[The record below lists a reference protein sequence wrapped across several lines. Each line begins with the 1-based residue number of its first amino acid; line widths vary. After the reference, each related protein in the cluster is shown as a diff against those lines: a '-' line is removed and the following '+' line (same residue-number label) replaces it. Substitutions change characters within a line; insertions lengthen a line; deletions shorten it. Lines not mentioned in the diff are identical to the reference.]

1 MSDLPLL
8 SLLPHFLPS
17 PIWWFPMVSP
27 PLHRRL
33 HATCQDKHGSWSWN
47 RNQLQGPEGTP
58 WQPGFFQ
65 RKTWTTLGTN
75 MNLCK
80 KKTLFKRKIETQISG
95 WTSRAFSTARS
106 TRRKNTTPM
115 GLNHLA
121 SCLEWLDNTPCQLQC
136 CGQRWCSYLGHYS
149 SPFYCWSKWHKSIMI
164 YKTNMSRGF
173 DP

>member
-1 MSDLPLL
+1 MYRS
-8 SLLPHFLPS
+8 S
-17 PIWWFPMVSP
+17 PFRSTLNTSYIIGHKNAPCVRKKQKNRKYLWPVGVG
-27 PLHRRL
+27 RR
-33 HATCQDKHGSWSWN
+33 ARRGIRK
-47 RNQLQGPEGTP
+47 E
-58 WQPGFFQ
+58 QPGIIA
-65 RKTWTTLGTN
+65 RKPGQLWQHEPVQ
-75 MNLCK
+75 K
-80 KKTLFKRKIETQISG
+80 KALFKRKVETQISG
-95 WTSRAFSTARS
+95 WTSRGFSTARS

>member
-1 MSDLPLL
+1 
-8 SLLPHFLPS
+8 
-17 PIWWFPMVSP
+17 MVSP

-33 HATCQDKHGSWSWN
+33 HATCQDKHGSWSWKTTNFKARQVPLTTRDFSSADN
-47 RNQLQGPEGTP
+47 RGTTT
-58 WQPGFFQ
+58 WQHEHEPVQ
-65 RKTWTTLGTN
+65 
-75 MNLCK
+75 
-80 KKTLFKRKIETQISG
+80 KKTLFKRKVETQISG
-95 WTSRAFSTARS
+95 WKSRGFSTARS
-106 TRRKNTTPM
+106 TRRKNTTPVVF
-115 GLNHLA
+115 HPA